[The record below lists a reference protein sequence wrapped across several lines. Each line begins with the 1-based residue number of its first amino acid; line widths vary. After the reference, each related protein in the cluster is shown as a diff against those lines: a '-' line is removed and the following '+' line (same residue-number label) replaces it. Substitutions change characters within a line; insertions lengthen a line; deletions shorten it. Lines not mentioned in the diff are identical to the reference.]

1 MQKVATN
8 DLKCFKMRLLE
19 FDHNFKYTCLLS
31 VIAHLFTDHFLIQLL
46 ILRSGICIYSY
57 PGGQYMCMYDAL
69 QYALCVMYRTSSIIL
84 CATDCIPSL
93 HHSILHTG
101 RIINIIIYQNRPST
115 DCLIIFIQILALK
128 TKIQK

>member
-84 CATDCIPSL
+84 LCATDVQCIVL
-93 HHSILHTG
+93 YNHSIITSF
-101 RIINIIIYQNRPST
+101 NPSYW
-115 DCLIIFIQILALK
+115 
-128 TKIQK
+128 